1 VHDVAFVEFHVNVL
15 LPPLATL
22 VGAADKLTVGAGVG
36 VVTETEALACAVPPA
51 PVQLSVK
58 VVLAFNAPVPWV
70 PETALL
76 PPHPPDAVHDV
87 ALMDDQV
94 NVLLPPLL
102 TEVGVAEIVTVGA
115 GVGFVTVT
123 VLLARA
129 VRPYLEQVIVNVEVA
144 LNAPV
149 L

>member
-1 VHDVAFVEFHVNVL
+1 
-15 LPPLATL
+15 
-22 VGAADKLTVGAGVG
+22 
-36 VVTETEALACAVPPA
+36 
-51 PVQLSVK
+51 
-58 VVLAFNAPVPWV
+58 
-70 PETALL
+70 
-76 PPHPPDAVHDV
+76 VHDV